1 MEKVYKTAIYLR
13 ISRDEEAEKESGSI
27 SNQREMLMSFI
38 ESRSD
43 LEFLKSRDDLEFCGE
58 YSDESVGGYD
68 FDRPQFQQMI
78 SDVKK
83 GKINC
88 IVVKDFSH
96 LGRNFLRIKKYSF

>member
-27 SNQREMLMSFI
+27 SNQRDMLMSFI

-43 LEFLKSRDDLEFCGE
+43 LKFIDE
-58 YSDESVGGYD
+58 YSDDGYSGYD
-68 FDRPQFQQMI
+68 FNRPQFQKMI

-88 IVVKDFSH
+88 IVVKDFSR